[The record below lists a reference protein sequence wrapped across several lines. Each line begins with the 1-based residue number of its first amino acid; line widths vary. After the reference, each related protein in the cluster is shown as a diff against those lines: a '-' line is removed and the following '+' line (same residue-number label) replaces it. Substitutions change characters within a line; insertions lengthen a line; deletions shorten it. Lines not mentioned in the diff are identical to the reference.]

1 VARYDIAVIGAGA
14 FGSWTAWHL
23 ARAGQS
29 VLLADPWGPAH
40 SRASSGGESR
50 IIRMGYGADDI
61 YTRMSMDS
69 LPQWTG
75 LFQRIG
81 QPNLFH
87 RTGVLWMARDNDPYS
102 LASLRA
108 LAAQNVPHEIFRDLD
123 ARYPQMR
130 SPEGAFGIFE
140 PDSGALLAR
149 RAVAAVVDDAVRMGV
164 AFAREAAPA
173 GTTIYCCG
181 PWLPKIF
188 PGFLADR
195 IHVTR
200 QEVFFFAPPAGDPS
214 FAAPQLPI
222 WIDWA
227 DPRGP
232 YGFPDIES
240 RGVKLAFHRHGPS
253 FDPDT
258 GDRTP
263 TAAGI
268 AEARDF
274 LAGRF
279 PALRGAPLTE
289 TRVCQY
295 ENTIDSH
302 LLIDRHPE
310 RENVWIVGG
319 GSGHGFKLG
328 PAVGAYVC
336 DMILGRRSSEPL
348 FAYHPSH
355 T

>member
-1 VARYDIAVIGAGA
+1 
-14 FGSWTAWHL
+14 
-23 ARAGQS
+23 
-29 VLLADPWGPAH
+29 
-40 SRASSGGESR
+40 
-50 IIRMGYGADDI
+50 MGYGADDI
-61 YTRMSMDS
+61 YTRMSRES
-69 LPQWTG
+69 LPQWID
-75 LFQRIG
+75 LFHRIG

-87 RTGVLWMARDNDPYS
+87 RTGVLWMARDDDAYS
-102 LASLRA
+102 VASLRA
-108 LAAQNVPHEIFRDLD
+108 LAAQGVPHEIFRDLD
-123 ARYPQMR
+123 IRYPQMR
-130 SPEGAFGIFE
+130 APAGAFGIFE

-149 RAVAAVVDDAVRMGV
+149 RAVAAVVDDAVRLG
-164 AFAREAAPA
+164 ATFAREAAPA
-173 GTTIYCCG
+173 RAAIYCCG

-188 PGFLADR
+188 PGLLAER

-200 QEVFFFAPPAGDPS
+200 QEVFFFAPPAGDPR
-214 FAAPQLPI
+214 FFAPQLPI
-222 WIDWA
+222 WIDWM

-240 RGVKLAFHRHGPS
+240 RGVKLAFHRHGPA

-258 GDRTP
+258 GDRAP

-274 LAGRF
+274 LAERF
-279 PALRGAPLTE
+279 PDLRDAPLTE

-295 ENTIDSH
+295 ENTADSH

-336 DMILGRRSSEPL
+336 DMVLGRRLPEPL
-348 FAYHPSH
+348 FAYQPSQ